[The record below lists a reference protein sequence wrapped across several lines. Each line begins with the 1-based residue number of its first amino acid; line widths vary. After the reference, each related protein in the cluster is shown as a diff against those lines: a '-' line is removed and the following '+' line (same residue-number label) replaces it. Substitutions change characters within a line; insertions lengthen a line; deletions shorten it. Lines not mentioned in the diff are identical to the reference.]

1 MPRPQAGPQR
11 GQPSRLVRATVL
23 RPTGITRRITLLAWS
38 VSLATLAI
46 FVSIIIPEQKR
57 DLRIQLES
65 QASGVA
71 AALHGEI
78 ASAAITEDYSPVI
91 DHAMQVLAQDP
102 AVDFLV
108 VSKNDGYALIIE
120 RDSWRTEPNIDRYWR
135 SGVRRPS
142 GVIGIVP
149 MFGQRLFHYSAP
161 FDYNGIQWGW
171 IHIGL
176 SLESYDRSSRDVNER
191 TGLLAIACVLLGLV
205 ASVSWAGHFVRPIH
219 RLQGVVERVAGGDL
233 TARSDIHS
241 HDEIEQL
248 AHAFNGMA
256 DAILHRDREL
266 SESKRDLEIRVTLRT
281 QELSEQIVARDKAHS
296 ELAEAQKRLIELSR
310 LSGMAEVATGVLH
323 NVGNVLNS
331 VNVSATIVAD
341 QLRESRITQLTGLV
355 QLLQENE
362 AGIAQF
368 LTSDPRGTR
377 ILPYLYKLAQQLE
390 KERERLAQEVAGL
403 VRHVGH
409 IKEIVAMQ
417 QTYARSSGIS
427 EDFAVTSVIDDVLG
441 ITRPGI
447 ERHGI
452 VLDLNGD
459 ELPSVNADRHKVFQI
474 LLNLLRNAI
483 DAVKISDQRS
493 RKIGVLTRRLS
504 EDRVAILVRDNG
516 VGIPP
521 ANLVRIFSHGFTTK
535 PDGHGFGLHS
545 SALAARELGG
555 ALTAESDGTD
565 CGAVFTL
572 ELPCNRRSSAAE
584 RATA

>member
-1 MPRPQAGPQR
+1 M
-11 GQPSRLVRATVL
+11 L

-38 VSLATLAI
+38 VSLGTLAI
-46 FVSIIIPEQKR
+46 FVAIIIPEQKR

-65 QASGVA
+65 EASGVA

-78 ASAAITEDYSPVI
+78 ANAAITEDYSSVI

-108 VSKNDGYALIIE
+108 IAKNDGYALIIE

-149 MFGQRLFHYSAP
+149 TFNQRLFHYSAP
-161 FDYNGIQWGW
+161 FDYNGIEWGW
-171 IHIGL
+171 IHVGL
-176 SLESYDRSSRDVNER
+176 SLETYDRSSRDVNER
-191 TGLLAIACVLLGLV
+191 TGLLTIACVLLGLL

-219 RLQGVVERVAGGDL
+219 RLQSVVERVAGGDL
-233 TARSDIHS
+233 TARSDVRS

-266 SESKRDLEIRVTLRT
+266 SEAKRDLEIRVALRT
-281 QELSEQIVARDKAHS
+281 QELSEQIVARDKAHT

-341 QLRESRITQLTGLV
+341 QLRESRVTQLTGLV
-355 QLLQENE
+355 QLLREKE
-362 AGIAQF
+362 GRIADF
-368 LTSDPRGTR
+368 LTSDPRGVR
-377 ILPYLYKLAQQLE
+377 IFPYLYKLTQKLE
-390 KERERLAQEVAGL
+390 EDRERLMQEVAVL
-403 VRHVGH
+403 VQHVGH

-427 EDFAVTSVIDDVLG
+427 EKFALTSVIDDVLG

-452 VLDLNGD
+452 VLHVDGD
-459 ELPSVNADRHKVFQI
+459 ELPSVNTDRHKVLQI

-483 DAVKISDQRS
+483 DAVKGSDR
-493 RKIGVLTRRLS
+493 RPREIGVHTRRLS
-504 EDRVAILVRDNG
+504 EDRVAIQVRDNG
-516 VGIPP
+516 VGIVPG
-521 ANLVRIFSHGFTTK
+521 NLVRIFSHGFTTK
-535 PDGHGFGLHS
+535 ADGHGFGLHS
-545 SALAARELGG
+545 GALAARELGG
-555 ALTAESDGTD
+555 ALTAESDGAD

-572 ELPCNRRSSAAE
+572 ELPLNRRHTSRE
-584 RATA
+584 GATA